1 MPNSWLIVSLL
12 LPGAAPATAATTPT
26 RVLIVGTFH
35 MASPGLD
42 LLNPSVKDILGGR
55 RQREILDVVSHLEKF
70 HPTKIALEAR
80 PGSPAIQKRL
90 ANYLAGHYTLTA
102 DEVDQL
108 GLRLAK
114 NLHHQTV
121 YGIDFEE
128 DLAFE
133 AMFRYAEQNQQGALV
148 QSVMSEMETKLK
160 PRLSP
165 DSMEKR
171 SMRQILADLNSAEM
185 DQLSHRLYMAL
196 LRIGKGKAYAG
207 TDVVAHWY
215 DRNLRIA
222 TNIVRLAESPG
233 ERILVIIGSGHGKL
247 LRQFIAETPGFEVV
261 DCAAYLK

>member
-1 MPNSWLIVSLL
+1 MVNSLLIASLL
-12 LPGAAPATAATTPT
+12 LPGAAPTTADTTPT
-26 RVLIVGTFH
+26 RVLIIGTFH

-42 LLNPSVKDILGGR
+42 ILNPSVKDILGER
-55 RQREILDVVSHLEKF
+55 RQREILEVVSRLERF
-70 HPTKIALEAR
+70 HPTKIALEAS
-80 PGSPAIQKRL
+80 PDSPAIHKRL
-90 ANYLAGHYTLTA
+90 ASYLAGRYTLTA
-102 DEVDQL
+102 DEIDQL

-114 NLHHQTV
+114 TLKQQTL
-121 YGIDFEE
+121 YGIDFKE
-128 DLAFE
+128 DLTFE

-148 QSVMSEMETKLK
+148 QGVMSEVENKLK

-171 SMRQILADLNSAEM
+171 SLRQILADLNSPEM
-185 DQLSHRLYMAL
+185 DQLSHRLYMSL

-247 LRQFIAETPGFEVV
+247 LRQFIAETPGFQVV
-261 DCAAYLK
+261 DCADYLK